1 MPGLEPTLCER
12 GLSLDRSCNR
22 STQPVANDWKHRY
35 PIGSNPVFNQGRRP
49 SRELRD
55 MLTEIRIIKDL
66 GTHTRT
72 SGLPVLTDAELASPE
87 VLDPVTIAY
96 LPAKRYPT
104 GTLNFAHTFP
114 ENGKFIGIVTVR
126 NEHGQIYVSQFP
138 FEVGQPIGK
147 TVATYGMMIAVG
159 IAAVYGLWHFG
170 GKQKP
175 AVIPKKPA

>member
-1 MPGLEPTLCER
+1 
-12 GLSLDRSCNR
+12 
-22 STQPVANDWKHRY
+22 
-35 PIGSNPVFNQGRRP
+35 
-49 SRELRD
+49 
-55 MLTEIRIIKDL
+55 
-66 GTHTRT
+66 
-72 SGLPVLTDAELASPE
+72 
-87 VLDPVTIAY
+87 
-96 LPAKRYPT
+96 
-104 GTLNFAHTFP
+104 
-114 ENGKFIGIVTVR
+114 VR